1 MLRYSLEPGAA
12 RANICA
18 VYALVGVVLIPVS
31 FLAIRLAENFIHPVV
46 FTRDVQDN
54 LPREMLV
61 TVVVCQA
68 GMLSLAATLY
78 RNELLGKRLDERL
91 KELREA
97 LA

>member
-1 MLRYSLEPGAA
+1 
-12 RANICA
+12 
-18 VYALVGVVLIPVS
+18 
-31 FLAIRLAENFIHPVV
+31 
-46 FTRDVQDN
+46 
-54 LPREMLV
+54 MLV

-68 GMLSLAATLY
+68 GMLALAATLY